1 MEVPKSIQEQIWVC
15 LVTNITIEGRAG
27 REGGQ
32 EWMGYVGPD
41 G

>member
-27 REGGQ
+27 REGGRA
-32 EWMGYVGPD
+32 GVD
-41 G
+41 GLCWS